1 MNRRECDQL
10 DDYLLGWLSPEG
22 AAAFERH
29 LAGCPSCRREHELQ
43 RSIDRALAGPD
54 VSLDPIPASLVER
67 IRGQVRARGRRRAI
81 RRNWLAAAAATLL
94 IAVAAGGWTVNRL
107 RQNGGEHAAAPGP
120 TQESPESVAGSPG
133 DPSAG
138 SVPPDKPALVNP
150 DPDGPPSGDPALIP
164 TRQVAASARVVLA
177 DPSAGIVVPVET
189 KDPKITMVWIYPT
202 FKPAAQSGAAGG
214 K

>member
-29 LAGCPSCRREHELQ
+29 LAGCPACRGEQEIQ

-54 VSLDPIPASLVER
+54 VSLDPVPVSLVER
-67 IRGQVRARGRRRAI
+67 IRDQVRGRERRRAI
-81 RRNWLAAAAATLL
+81 RRNWLMAVAATLL
-94 IAVAAGGWTVNRL
+94 LALAVGGWTARRL
-107 RQNGGEHAAAPGP
+107 GQSGGEHAAAPGP
-120 TQESPESVAGSPG
+120 GRQSPDSVAGSPG

-138 SVPPDKPALVNP
+138 NVPLSAIPY
-150 DPDGPPSGDPALIP
+150 PSPS
-164 TRQVAASARVVLA
+164 RRVAASRRVVLA

-202 FKPAAQSGAAGG
+202 FKPAAEAGAPS
-214 K
+214 KE